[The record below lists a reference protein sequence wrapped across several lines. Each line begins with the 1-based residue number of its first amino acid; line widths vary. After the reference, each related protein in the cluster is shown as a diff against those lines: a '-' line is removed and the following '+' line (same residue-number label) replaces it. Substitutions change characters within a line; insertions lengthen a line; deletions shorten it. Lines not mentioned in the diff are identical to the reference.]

1 MWKLSER
8 SHRWLK
14 WKATPMNSQHKCDK
28 YKKMHHGVTDL
39 IDSCAAQY
47 SGGIIFTDIE
57 YFHFLESTAS
67 SNLNPYNPET
77 DDRGMVSYTNWVF
90 LLYCDSKWNMFFYWS
105 FLPRRWA
112 TASLCFFFNCAFLT
126 CTSKTAASRKYN
138 TNMRK
143 ESTNRGAHKKR
154 EIKIPRWS
162 K

>member
-14 WKATPMNSQHKCDK
+14 WKATPMNSQHKSDK

-90 LLYCDSKWNMFFYWS
+90 LLYCDSKWNIFFIDPFCLGVGQRRLCAS
-105 FLPRRWA
+105 FLIVPFWLARARQPPL
-112 TASLCFFFNCAFLT
+112 ASTIPTWEKNPPT
-126 CTSKTAASRKYN
+126 GGHT
-138 TNMRK
+138 
-143 ESTNRGAHKKR
+143 KR
-154 EIKIPRWS
+154 EK
-162 K
+162 